1 MPVTTGEHPP
11 HMKQPVSITD
21 HIRRLIVLGTPI
33 IIGQIGIII
42 LGFADTM
49 MIGHYN
55 TESLG
60 AASFVNN
67 LFSLVIIG
75 STGFAYGLTPVIG
88 ELSGAGDKTGIGGK
102 LKNAL
107 AVNGTTGILLTLCM
121 AILYCN
127 LDKLGQPPELMPLI
141 KPYYLTILAS
151 LVFVLLFN
159 AFKQFAD
166 GIMDT
171 RTSMWILLG
180 GNLLNIAGN
189 WLLIY
194 GVGGFPELGL
204 TGAGISTLFSRIA
217 MLLVFAVLF
226 FKLPRYRAYRD
237 GFARATVN
245 RTDFYRL
252 NALGWP
258 LALQMGMET
267 ASFSLTTIM
276 VGWIGAVA
284 LAAHQVMLTIST
296 LFFMMYYGMGA
307 AIAVQVSHFRGQNRP
322 ADVRRAA
329 FTGFGLITAMALIS
343 NTLFWQFRPRI
354 GELFT
359 DNPDVILALG
369 GLFLPMMLYQ
379 FGDSLQIAFAN
390 ALRGILDVK
399 IMMLYSFIAYF
410 IISLSASYIFGFIMN
425 GGLPGIWMAFPLGL
439 TSAGIMFCLR
449 FLYRTRK
456 AKTA

>member
-1 MPVTTGEHPP
+1 
-11 HMKQPVSITD
+11 
-21 HIRRLIVLGTPI
+21 
-33 IIGQIGIII
+33 
-42 LGFADTM
+42 
-49 MIGHYN
+49 
-55 TESLG
+55 
-60 AASFVNN
+60 
-67 LFSLVIIG
+67 
-75 STGFAYGLTPVIG
+75 
-88 ELSGAGDKTGIGGK
+88 
-102 LKNAL
+102 
-107 AVNGTTGILLTLCM
+107 M

-141 KPYYLTILAS
+141 RPYYLTILAS

-159 AFKQFAD
+159 AFRQFAD

-204 TGAGISTLFSRIA
+204 TGAGISTLFSRIV

-276 VGWIGAVA
+276 VGWIGTIA

-307 AIAVQVSHFRGQNRP
+307 ATAVQVSHFRGQNRP
-322 ADVRRAA
+322 TDVRRAA
-329 FTGFGLITAMALIS
+329 FTGFGLITVMAIIS
-343 NTLFWQFRPRI
+343 NTLFWQFRPHI
-354 GELFT
+354 GEWFT

-410 IISLSASYIFGFIMN
+410 IISLSASYLFGFIMN

-449 FLYRTRK
+449 FLYKTRK
-456 AKTA
+456 TA